1 MKISLLESVRI
12 PDGVTELPCDVF
24 GHCKTLQTVEHPN
37 GINLHSRAFQDSPK
51 IKIVCYSLQK
61 KRVK

>member
-24 GHCKTLQTVEHPN
+24 AHCKTLQTVEFPE
-37 GINLHSRAFQDSPK
+37 GINLHSRAFQNSK
-51 IKIVCYSLQK
+51 LFIILF
-61 KRVK
+61 KRSE